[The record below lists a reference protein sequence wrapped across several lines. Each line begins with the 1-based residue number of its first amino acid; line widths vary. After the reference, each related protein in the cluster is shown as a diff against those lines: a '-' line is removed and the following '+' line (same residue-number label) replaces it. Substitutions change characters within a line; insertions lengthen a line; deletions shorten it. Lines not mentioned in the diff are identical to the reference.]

1 MQAGNSKYISATD
14 LPDHIA
20 IFPLPSVLILPGG
33 YLSLNVFESRYLEL
47 VEDAI
52 AGNRLIGI
60 IQLLPEQR
68 NKSLPDLYLMGCIA
82 RIVSFSETGDG
93 SLAISLQGICRF
105 KRIEEI
111 TTTKPYRLLK
121 IAPQLNDLNDSR
133 DQDNSYRETLLNAF
147 SDYLE
152 AHELEADWESIVQ
165 ASSETLV
172 NALSISA
179 PFGTAE
185 KQALLEAPNIKARAE
200 ILIAL
205 AERSILAQ
213 DGIKP
218 IDLQ

>member
-1 MQAGNSKYISATD
+1 MKAGNAKYISATD
-14 LPDHIA
+14 LPERIA
-20 IFPLPSVLILPGG
+20 IFPLQSVLILPGG
-33 YLSLNVFESRYLEL
+33 YLSLNVFEPRYLQL

-60 IQLLPEQR
+60 IQILPEQ
-68 NKSLPDLYLMGCIA
+68 KSKTLPDLYVMGCIA

-93 SLAISLQGICRF
+93 RLAISLQGVCRF
-105 KRIEEI
+105 KRIGEI
-111 TTTKPYRLLK
+111 TTTKPYRVLK
-121 IAPQLNDLNDSR
+121 IAPQLNDLLESEDK
-133 DQDNSYRETLLNAF
+133 DNSYRETLLTAF

-185 KQALLEAPNIKARAE
+185 KQALLEAPDLKSRAE

-213 DGIKP
+213 DGVKP